1 MTYKIGDEVHLNED
15 MRFSDDLY
23 QWLSENDAH
32 VEYIGTSPEQMRYII
47 TPNDSLQFR
56 RQKIIE
62 LKQLLADTDYK
73 AIKFSEGELTEE
85 EYAPIRAQRKQW
97 REEINRLERKE

>member
-15 MRFSDDLY
+15 LRFPDELY

-32 VEYIGTSPEQMRYII
+32 IEYIGAGPDQMRYVI
-47 TPNDSLQFR
+47 TSNDSPQFR

-62 LKQLLADTDYK
+62 LKQLLTDTDYK

-85 EYAPIRAQRKQW
+85 EYAPIRAQRQAW
-97 REEINRLERKE
+97 RAEINDLEG